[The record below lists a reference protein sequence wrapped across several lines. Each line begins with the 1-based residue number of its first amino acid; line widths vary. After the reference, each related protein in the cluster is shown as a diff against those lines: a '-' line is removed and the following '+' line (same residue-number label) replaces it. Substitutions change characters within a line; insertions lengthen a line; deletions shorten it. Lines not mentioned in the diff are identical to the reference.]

1 MLCGKIFFPPEIF
14 PFFYKVH
21 QQLSISSLFFKHD
34 KKMVEMEVLFEV
46 KRKIDDKLFLVRV
59 ANKKIKSGAQK
70 KG

>member
-1 MLCGKIFFPPEIF
+1 ME
-14 PFFYKVH
+14 
-21 QQLSISSLFFKHD
+21 
-34 KKMVEMEVLFEV
+34 EMEVLFEV